1 MPTIKITNKQIPI
14 KQDYHEFCPRWS
26 LEKAEY
32 EKAVIKSVDE
42 KPESRFKTDKQVRR
56 AGDIGEPLDHW
67 PRLAPT
73 EETVYYQFI
82 DKISSKD
89 KFYPARDEDRRP
101 IKNTGAV
108 HVITDIVRLKTGDGP
123 EFLLS
128 KGNIIGHDA
137 AGEEVHHYLSYPERW
152 FKTLFSWTN
161 EYNNSRKAFDKIC
174 LGPSGTETVYMLEF
188 NKNNAK
194 ELFEQRAN
202 DIQINFI
209 VKDQVSDEAR
219 MVEKDVNAQ
228 KTFERFANNS
238 WDYLWAGEYIPI
250 QVRAEL
256 RQEAVARGYI
266 KGGSS
271 DYQPPSQPTK
281 TGKNAYG

>member
-1 MPTIKITNKQIPI
+1 MPIKVTNKQIPVH
-14 KQDYHEFCPRWS
+14 QDYFDFCPRWS
-26 LEKAEY
+26 MEKAEY

-67 PRLAPT
+67 PRLVPT

-89 KFYPARDEDRRP
+89 KFHPPRDEDRRP
-101 IKNTGAV
+101 IKNTGAM
-108 HVITDIVRLKTGDGP
+108 HAITDIIRLKTGEDKK

-128 KGNIIGHDA
+128 KSYIIGHDA
-137 AGEEVHHYLSYPERW
+137 AGEEVTFYLPFSERW

-161 EYNNSRKAFDKIC
+161 EYSNSKKSFDKIC
-174 LGPSGTETVYMLEF
+174 LGPSGTETVYMLPF
-188 NKNNAK
+188 NKENAK
-194 ELFEQRAN
+194 QLFDQRAN
-202 DIQINFI
+202 DLVNFI
-209 VKDQVSDEAR
+209 VKEEISDEAR
-219 MVEKDVNAQ
+219 RVEPDVNVQ

-238 WDYLWAGEYIPI
+238 FDFLWTGQYIPV

-256 RQEAVARGYI
+256 RQEAVAKGYI
-266 KGGSS
+266 KGVTS
-271 DYQPPSQPTK
+271 DFQPPSEPTK
-281 TGKNAYG
+281 TGKNAYQ